1 MMRRPDE
8 DTEDQLLFD
17 LPLDPAADVPLRA
30 EPRRPATRPPRLE
43 SAALAPTTP
52 PAPARP
58 PAAFEEEDDDAL
70 DFAEEEEEVSGRAR
84 LVSRLAGGA
93 ADLLV
98 HAAVLMIAL
107 IGSRMLGVRPTLA
120 DAPALGLFLL
130 AFSFLYTIVPLAFW
144 GHTLGMA
151 WAGLVAQNRDGEPLT
166 FDQTAR
172 RWLGAVLTLAA
183 AGLPL
188 LIALSGRSL
197 ADLLSGSVTWSERG
211 GEVPEPEAA

>member
-1 MMRRPDE
+1 MRRTDE
-8 DTEDQLLFD
+8 DAEDQLLFD
-17 LPLDPAADVPLRA
+17 LPLDSAAEAPRRA
-30 EPRRPATRPPRLE
+30 ERSETRRTAAPRPRPEPVAAPAPRLE
-43 SAALAPTTP
+43 VSRDDGDEP
-52 PAPARP
+52 
-58 PAAFEEEDDDAL
+58 ED
-70 DFAEEEEEVSGRAR
+70 EEEVPAAGRAG
-84 LVSRLAGGA
+84 LGSRLMAGA

-107 IGSRMLGVRPTLA
+107 IGSRLLGVRATLA

-151 WAGLVAQNRDGEPLT
+151 WAGLVSQNRDGEPLT

-188 LIALSGRSL
+188 LIALGGRSL

-211 GEVPEPEAA
+211 GEAAEPDAA